1 MQKNNIK
8 KNILTLLC
16 GGLGIILVVF
26 VSLFSSSKDGSVA
39 ETEIRIDNLETYTHS
54 LEDRIKKL
62 CEACE
67 GVSSVSVMITLEGG
81 FEYEYAKNTEYSDN
95 NYGNSRTEEYLV
107 LGQGSNQKCVLL
119 REKLPVISGVGIV
132 CRGAENESVKSE
144 LVLLVASALN
154 IGTNKIYITEAS

>member
-1 MQKNNIK
+1 MIEKFSVSALRRWRLWPLEINCPRPRGSRAGLQFSLEQELPAPQSHADPCQPSQAP
-8 KNILTLLC
+8 LTLT
-16 GGLGIILVVF
+16 
-26 VSLFSSSKDGSVA
+26 SASKKRDGSTA
-39 ETEIRIDNLETYTHS
+39 LSQATRNT
-54 LEDRIKKL
+54 
-62 CEACE
+62 
-67 GVSSVSVMITLEGG
+67 VSNCLG
-81 FEYEYAKNTEYSDN
+81 
-95 NYGNSRTEEYLV
+95 LV